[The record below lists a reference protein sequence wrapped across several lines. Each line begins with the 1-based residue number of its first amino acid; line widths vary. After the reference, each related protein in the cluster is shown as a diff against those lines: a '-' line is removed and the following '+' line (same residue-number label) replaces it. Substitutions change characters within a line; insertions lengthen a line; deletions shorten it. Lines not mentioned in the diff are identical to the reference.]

1 MGKPTYN
8 RNIITG
14 DELKKGVSSAI
25 EKMEGI
31 ALSAYGVKSGNVMIE
46 NRADPPTISHDG
58 VTNIGVLEVSD
69 PVEDMTI
76 ATIKQAAERTNK
88 TAGDGTTLTT
98 ILSCELYKWSI
109 KEMEDTKISPLEMSK
124 RIQQEIMPNIL
135 KHIDSFVK
143 TGINDEEL
151 RGACIVSA
159 GDDGL
164 GELVYDV
171 MSQVGA
177 YGGVNIIYTG
187 NIGTSTDITNGLY
200 IPKGMTSE
208 KLFNNKSEKRTN
220 MSDSKS
226 GVPIVILSNT
236 ITKKDELADI
246 CDKIRTMSYN
256 QVLFI
261 GDINGDALN
270 YLELVSGR
278 NLLDVA
284 VVRPPAE
291 SFQTFLEDIA
301 LYTGGKVYSGIT
313 SEWSIDYMGKTQS
326 VNVTPRETT
335 IVGGQGE
342 GSKEIKAKVE
352 ELKVKASESAPGPER
367 TAVEA
372 RIARLTAKVANIYV
386 GGTGAAE
393 RGEIKLRVEDAV
405 CAAKS
410 ALVSGIV
417 PGGGVCLR
425 DVCFAIADE
434 EKKDRIG
441 YGYLLQPHLFL
452 TGDGTHACEAGEG
465 MNIRTGEWCDMFK
478 ANIVD
483 PAIVIKEAVRNS
495 HSIVSKLITTN
506 LALVFEDRTWDF

>member
-8 RNIITG
+8 RKIITG
-14 DELKKGVSSAI
+14 KNLSSGIQKAVDDI
-25 EKMEGI
+25 LQI
-31 ALSAYGVKSGNVMIE
+31 ALSAYGVQSGNVMIE

-58 VTNIGVLEVSD
+58 VTNIGVVEVSD
-69 PVEDMTI
+69 PIQDMTI

-98 ILSCELYKWSI
+98 ILSCELYKWAVAQ
-109 KEMEDTKISPLEMSK
+109 MESEKISPLQMSK
-124 RIQQEIMPNIL
+124 KIQQEIMPAIL
-135 KHIDSFVK
+135 DCIDKFVK
-143 TGINDEEL
+143 KNITDDEL

-187 NIGTSTDITNGLY
+187 NIGTSTEITNGLY

-220 MSDSKS
+220 LSDSQA
-226 GVPIVILSNT
+226 GVPVVILSNT

-246 CDKIRTMSYN
+246 CDTIRTLNYN
-256 QVLFI
+256 QLLFV

-284 VVRPPAE
+284 VVRPPAD
-291 SFQTFLEDIA
+291 SFQTFLEDVA

-313 SEWSIDYMGKTQS
+313 SEWTRESLGFAES
-326 VNVTPRETT
+326 VNITSRETT
-335 IVGGQGE
+335 IIGGAGE
-342 GSKEIKAKVE
+342 KLPEIESVVKDLKE
-352 ELKVKASESAPGPER
+352 KVKESAPGAER
-367 TAVEA
+367 ISIEA

-386 GGTGAAE
+386 GGTGAVE

-425 DVCFAIADE
+425 DVSLCLGALE
-434 EKKDRIG
+434 VP
-441 YGYLLQPHLFL
+441 YLLAPFNYL
-452 TGDGTHACEAGEG
+452 AGLST
-465 MNIRTGEWCDMFK
+465 TGECKAGIGIDIKTGEKCDMFK

-483 PAIVIKEAVRNS
+483 PAIVIKEAIRNS

-506 LALVFEDRTWDF
+506 LALVFEDRTWNF

>member
-8 RNIITG
+8 RVITSG
-14 DELKKGVSSAI
+14 EDLNKKIEQAINKMLK
-25 EKMEGI
+25 I
-31 ALSAYGVKSGNVMIE
+31 ALTAYGVQSGNVMIE

-58 VTNIGVLEVSD
+58 VTNIGVLEVND
-69 PVEDMTI
+69 PIEDMTI

-98 ILSCELYKWSI
+98 ILSCSLYYWAKGL
-109 KEMEDTKISPLEMSK
+109 MESGEYTPFEVSKIINKNMLE
-124 RIQQEIMPNIL
+124 IL
-135 KHIDSFVK
+135 KEIDNTQVK
-143 TGINDEEL
+143 TGISDKEL
-151 RGACIVSA
+151 LGACIVSA
-159 GDDGL
+159 GDEGL
-164 GELVYDV
+164 GNLVYDV

-177 YGGVNIIYTG
+177 FGGVNIVYTG
-187 NIGTSTDITNGLY
+187 NIGTSTEITNGLY

-208 KLFNNKSEKRTN
+208 KLFNNKSEKKTS

-226 GVPIVILSNT
+226 GVPVVILGNT

-246 CDKIRTMSYN
+246 CDKVRTMNFN

-261 GDINGDALN
+261 GDINGDALS

-284 VVRPPAE
+284 VVRPPAD

-301 LYTGGKVYSGIT
+301 LYTDGKVYTGIT
-313 SEWSIDYMGKTQS
+313 SEWTVDSMGKAET
-326 VNVTPRETT
+326 VNITSREAT
-335 IVGGQGE
+335 IVGGKGE
-342 GSKEIKAKVE
+342 GSKDIKSKVE
-352 ELKVKASESAPGPER
+352 ELKEKASKAAPGPER
-367 TAVEA
+367 ISTEA

-410 ALVSGIV
+410 AIVSGVV

-425 DVCFAIADE
+425 DVSHNLDNSNE
-434 EKKDRIG
+434 EKGDFS
-441 YGYLLQPHLFL
+441 YLLKPYQYL
-452 TGDGTHACEAGEG
+452 TNDDTTRAAGFGIDIINGQEV
-465 MNIRTGEWCDMFK
+465 DMVKSF
-478 ANIVD
+478 IVD

-495 HSIVSKLITTN
+495 HSIVSKLITTK
-506 LALVFEDRTWDF
+506 LALTFEDRTWSF

>member
-8 RNIITG
+8 RNIVEG
-14 DELKKGVSSAI
+14 EELDKKIIQAI
-25 EKMEGI
+25 NKMRSI
-31 ALSAYGVKSGNVMIE
+31 ALSAYGVQSGNVMIE

-58 VTNIGVLEVSD
+58 VTNIGVLEVVD
-69 PVEDMTI
+69 PIEDMTI

-98 ILSCELYKWSI
+98 ILACELYDWAKSKME
-109 KEMEDTKISPLEMSK
+109 KENLSPLETSK
-124 RIQQEIMPNIL
+124 IIDKAMLDILEEIERSQI
-135 KHIDSFVK
+135 K
-143 TGINDEEL
+143 TGISNDEL
-151 RGACIVSA
+151 LGACIVSA
-159 GDDGL
+159 GDEGL
-164 GELVYDV
+164 GNLVYDV

-177 YGGVNIIYTG
+177 FGGVNIIYTG
-187 NIGTSTDITNGLY
+187 NIGTSTEITNGLY

-208 KLFNNKSEKRTN
+208 KLFNNKSDKRSS
-220 MSDSKS
+220 MSDTKS
-226 GVPIVILSNT
+226 GVPVVILGNT

-246 CDKIRTMSYN
+246 CDKIRTLSFN

-261 GDINGDALN
+261 GDINGDALS

-284 VVRPPAE
+284 VVRPPAD

-301 LYTGGKVYSGIT
+301 LYTDGKVYTGVT
-313 SEWSIDYMGKTQS
+313 SEWSIESLGKAETVS
-326 VNVTPRETT
+326 ITTRETT
-335 IVGGQGE
+335 IIGGAGE
-342 GSKEIKAKVE
+342 GSDKINKKVE
-352 ELKVKASESAPGPER
+352 ELKTKARKAAPGPER
-367 TAVEA
+367 ISTEA

-410 ALVSGIV
+410 AIVSGVV

-425 DVCFAIADE
+425 DVYVNLLKD
-434 EKKDRIG
+434 KKDYEYLVRPHTYLIG
-441 YGYLLQPHLFL
+441 DRDYLITP
-452 TGDGTHACEAGEG
+452 GRGVD
-465 MNIRTGEWCDMFK
+465 IKTGEEVNMLDSF
-478 ANIVD
+478 IVD

-495 HSIVSKLITTN
+495 HSIVSKLITTK
-506 LALVFEDRTWDF
+506 LALTFEDRSWSF

>member
-8 RNIITG
+8 RNIVTG
-14 DELKKGVSSAI
+14 SALKNGIDNAI
-25 EKMEGI
+25 AKIEGI
-31 ALSAYGVKSGNVMIE
+31 ALSAYGIQSGNVMIE

-69 PVEDMTI
+69 PIEDMTI

-98 ILSCELYKWSI
+98 ILSCELYKWA
-109 KEMEDTKISPLEMSK
+109 KEKMEKDGLSPLATSK
-124 RIQQEIMPNIL
+124 LIEEAMLDILNEIDATQI
-135 KHIDSFVK
+135 K
-143 TGINDEEL
+143 TGISNEEL
-151 RGACIVSA
+151 LGACIVSA
-159 GDDGL
+159 GDEGL
-164 GELVYDV
+164 GNLVYDV

-187 NIGTSTDITNGLY
+187 NIGTSTEITNGLY

-220 MSDSKS
+220 MSDTKS

-246 CDKIRTMSYN
+246 CDKIRTMSFP
-256 QVLFI
+256 QVVFI

-313 SEWSIDYMGKTQS
+313 SEWSIDFMGKTQS
-326 VNVTPRETT
+326 VNITSRETT
-335 IVGGQGE
+335 IIGGAGE
-342 GSKEIKAKVE
+342 DSKEIKSMVS
-352 ELKVKASESAPGPER
+352 ELKDKARKAAPGPER
-367 TAVEA
+367 TSIEA

-410 ALVSGIV
+410 AIVSGIV

-425 DVCFAIADE
+425 DVYYTLRGRDE
-434 EKKDRIG
+434 NKKYD
-441 YGYLLQPHLFL
+441 YLLKPYSYLVR
-452 TGDGTHACEAGEG
+452 EYAGLITPGIGIDIKTMKEVN
-465 MNIRTGEWCDMFK
+465 MLNAF
-478 ANIVD
+478 IVD

-506 LALVFEDRTWDF
+506 LALVFEDRTWEF

>member
-1 MGKPTYN
+1 MGKPSYI
-8 RNIITG
+8 REAVSG
-14 DELKKGVSSAI
+14 DKLKESIASAVEMI
-25 EKMEGI
+25 EDI

-58 VTNIGVLEVSD
+58 VTNIGVVEVSD
-69 PVEDMTI
+69 PVEDMAI

-98 ILSCELYKWSI
+98 ILSCELYKWAV
-109 KEMEDTKISPLEMSK
+109 KQMEKDKISPLDMAKKIS
-124 RIQQEIMPNIL
+124 QEIMPKIL
-135 KHIDSFVK
+135 SEIDTFVK
-143 TGINDEEL
+143 TGISDEEL

-171 MSQVGA
+171 MRQVGA

-187 NIGTSTDITNGLY
+187 NIGTSTEITKGLY

-220 MSDSKS
+220 MSDSKA

-246 CDKIRTMSYN
+246 CDKVRTLNYN
-256 QVLFI
+256 QVVFI
-261 GDINGDALN
+261 ADINGDALN

-284 VVRPPAE
+284 VVRPPAD
-291 SFQTFLEDIA
+291 SFQAFLEDVA
-301 LYTGGKVYSGIT
+301 LYTGGQVFSGVT
-313 SEWSIDYMGKTQS
+313 SEWTVESMGRAKTVSI
-326 VNVTPRETT
+326 TPREAT

-342 GSKEIKAKVE
+342 GNSGLKAKVE
-352 ELKVKASESAPGPER
+352 ELKEKARKAAPGPER
-367 TAVEA
+367 ISLEA

-425 DVCFAIADE
+425 DVGLALGDLAP
-434 EKKDRIG
+434 
-441 YGYLLQPHLFL
+441 YLLQPYHFL
-452 TGDGTHACEAGEG
+452 TGNTEELKPGTGIDIKSGEV
-465 MNIRTGEWCDMFK
+465 CDMFA
-478 ANIVD
+478 ANVVD

-495 HSIVSKLITTN
+495 HSIVAKLITTKV
-506 LALVFEDRTWDF
+506 ALVFEDRTWDF

>member
-14 DELKKGVSSAI
+14 DELKSGIDSAVEKI
-25 EKMEGI
+25 ESI
-31 ALSAYGVKSGNVMIE
+31 ALSAYGVMSGNVMIE

-58 VTNIGVLEVSD
+58 VTNIGVLEVSS

-98 ILSCELYKWSI
+98 ILSCALYEWAI
-109 KEMEDTKISPLEMSK
+109 KYMDDNDVSPLEMSK
-124 RIQQEIMPNIL
+124 KIHQEFMPAIL
-135 KHIDSFVK
+135 DCIDKFVK
-143 TGINDEEL
+143 KDISDEEL

-159 GDDGL
+159 GDEGL

-187 NIGTSTDITNGLY
+187 NIGTSTEITNGLY
-200 IPKGMTSE
+200 IPKGMSSE
-208 KLFNNKSEKRTN
+208 KLFNNKSEKKTN
-220 MSDSKS
+220 MSDSKA
-226 GVPIVILSNT
+226 GVPVVILSNT

-246 CDKIRTMSYN
+246 CDKVRTMNYN
-256 QVLFI
+256 QVLFV

-284 VVRPPAE
+284 VVRPPAD

-301 LYTGGKVYSGIT
+301 LYTGGKVYSGVT
-313 SEWSIDYMGKTQS
+313 SEWDTDFMGKSQS
-326 VNVTPRETT
+326 VNITTRETT

-342 GSKEIKAKVE
+342 GSKEIDKKVAD
-352 ELKVKASESAPGPER
+352 LKEKSVKASPGPER
-367 TAVEA
+367 TSIEA

-410 ALVSGIV
+410 AIVSGVV

-425 DVCFAIADE
+425 DVSKSLEALNLS
-434 EKKDRIG
+434 
-441 YGYLLQPHLFL
+441 YLSKPYCLL
-452 TGDGTHACEAGEG
+452 TGNDCEYKTG
-465 MNIRTGEWCDMFK
+465 MGVNIKTGEKCNMFK
-478 ANIVD
+478 ENIVD

-495 HSIVSKLITTN
+495 HSIVSKLITTK
-506 LALVFEDRTWDF
+506 LALVFEDRTWNF